1 VMLATPS
8 TLMALLRAVAYG
20 WQQEKIAKNAQ
31 EISELGR
38 QLYDRIRVM
47 AIHFDE
53 VARGLT
59 KSVDA
64 YNRAI
69 GSLESRVLV
78 TARRLKDSGISAP
91 EPLPE
96 LAPIDQAAR
105 PMGAPELLG
114 LFDDDAVD
122 GVVVDS

>member
-1 VMLATPS
+1 
-8 TLMALLRAVAYG
+8 MAV
-20 WQQEKIAKNAQ
+20 
-31 EISELGR
+31 
-38 QLYDRIRVM
+38 
-47 AIHFDE
+47 HFEE

-91 EPLPE
+91 EALPD
-96 LAPIDQAAR
+96 LSPIDQTAR
-105 PMGAPELLG
+105 PLGAPELVG

-122 GVVVDS
+122 GVVVKGES